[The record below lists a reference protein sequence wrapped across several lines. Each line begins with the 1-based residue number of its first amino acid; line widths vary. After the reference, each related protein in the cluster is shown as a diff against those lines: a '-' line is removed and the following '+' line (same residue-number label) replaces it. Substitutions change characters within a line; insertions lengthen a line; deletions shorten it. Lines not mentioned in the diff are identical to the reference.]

1 MFGNFQVDNA
11 ACALTTF
18 NVLSEIEGIKI
29 DRRKAGEALEKTRWP
44 GRFEKIQ
51 EDPLIVLDGAHNPS
65 AMEEVEKTL
74 ETNFKGKKITVIL
87 GILADKNSGE
97 MIEVLL
103 KNPKASIILTGFDGP
118 RQVAS
123 PKKLHENHP
132 RTIEIDDW
140 KEALETALMQ
150 KSDLILASGSLY
162 FISDVRKYILGR
174 GGLR

>member
-1 MFGNFQVDNA
+1 MMEKMRNKKKKGFT
-11 ACALTTF
+11 L
-18 NVLSEIEGIKI
+18 IE
-29 DRRKAGEALEKTRWP
+29 
-44 GRFEKIQ
+44 
-51 EDPLIVLDGAHNPS
+51 LIV
-65 AMEEVEKTL
+65 V
-74 ETNFKGKKITVIL
+74 IVIL

-140 KEALETALMQ
+140 KEALEAALMQ

-162 FISDVRKYILGR
+162 SGS
-174 GGLR
+174 